1 MVLGIAIKRL
11 KLFKKNVTEMG
22 ISNLLIYAMVS
33 TNAQVVSIAEV
44 VPESIIEAYFA
55 DSRSLDVAVLSH

>member
-1 MVLGIAIKRL
+1 
-11 KLFKKNVTEMG
+11 MG

-44 VPESIIEAYFA
+44 VP
-55 DSRSLDVAVLSH
+55 DSPRAPIVRNIWSCQWNRLVWRMSP